1 MRSTTFLSAL
11 GFVAV
16 VGVPAAQA
24 QAGTPAPAQ
33 APRPA
38 PAETRQASA
47 VDDTLEDRIE
57 YRIET
62 NAVTRKYNVDVDV
75 VGGVATLSGE
85 VATAAQKAE
94 AARLAQI
101 DGVRRVENTI
111 EIDANADK
119 TLADRTKAGLNKA
132 GEAINDAWIT
142 TKVKWFIA
150 GDDLLDN
157 SEVNVDT
164 NANVVTLKGTV
175 PSAAAKARAEQ
186 LAKDTEGV
194 SRVVSELTVAA
205 R

>member
-24 QAGTPAPAQ
+24 QAPTPAPAQ

-38 PAETRQASA
+38 PADARQSSA

-62 NAVTRKYNVDVDV
+62 NAVTRKYHVDVEV
-75 VGGVATLSGE
+75 QGGVATLSGS

-111 EIDANADK
+111 EIDVDADK
-119 TLADRTKAGLNKA
+119 TLADRAKAGLNKA

>member
-24 QAGTPAPAQ
+24 QAAPAQ